1 MIVGAALIQTWASAY
16 GTRAAIRGAMPAYVQ
31 HRIYLGRI
39 LFALGLGL
47 LAPALGSFILIAG
60 EIILITRLLGRDH
73 GEVPHPLTAFHPPL
87 STVEADWGIAVRK
100 QAAKWGLAMTMIV
113 FTLTLRDRIAEILAA
128 ASFLAWVLLNIPD
141 FVRSS
146 RSSGHA

>member
-1 MIVGAALIQTWASAY
+1 MSV
-16 GTRAAIRGAMPAYVQ
+16 PA
-31 HRIYLGRI
+31 
-39 LFALGLGL
+39 
-47 LAPALGSFILIAG
+47 
-60 EIILITRLLGRDH
+60 
-73 GEVPHPLTAFHPPL
+73 L
-87 STVEADWGIAVRK
+87 STVAADWRMALRK

-146 RSSGHA
+146 GSNGHA